1 MFKDFQTAEPA
12 DISLELNIVN
22 KLPESDLEAAIAD
35 GTVIQ
40 PDEDVAGIYRMTSE
54 DPATVVL
61 TMPKGYLHKK
71 TGYKIM
77 NLIIPR
83 LYYTAARQ
91 KRDVSSMIV
100 HSCGIKRKSG
110 VFLFCGPSETG
121 KTTVARSCQ
130 AENGQVLNDEMNF
143 IQVFNEERTP
153 PVCCGLPIVGGIPEK
168 SNLYGPL
175 ACIINLKQSKTTSYR
190 TIQKT
195 DAYLRLMRQIITSR
209 DFYPSQDDLA
219 AILERNA
226 EFGERVINA
235 VPCYEMEFTLDRES
249 FWEEIDQLEAELPL
263 KISTQAI
270 S

>member
-1 MFKDFQTAEPA
+1 MGRDPQKDVHPLPQRRGHESIFR
-12 DISLELNIVN
+12 IRGSL
-22 KLPESDLEAAIAD
+22 
-35 GTVIQ
+35 G
-40 PDEDVAGIYRMTSE
+40 AG
-54 DPATVVL
+54 L
-61 TMPKGYLHKK
+61 
-71 TGYKIM
+71 
-77 NLIIPR
+77 
-83 LYYTAARQ
+83 
-91 KRDVSSMIV
+91 
-100 HSCGIKRKSG
+100 
-110 VFLFCGPSETG
+110 
-121 KTTVARSCQ
+121 
-130 AENGQVLNDEMNF
+130 
-143 IQVFNEERTP
+143 
-153 PVCCGLPIVGGIPEK
+153 GGIPEK